1 MIGGGSPSYLPTAT
15 STEAELRDAA
25 GMSPEVRWL
34 VVSVIGDPWK

>member
-1 MIGGGSPSYLPTAT
+1 V
-15 STEAELRDAA
+15 LRDAA